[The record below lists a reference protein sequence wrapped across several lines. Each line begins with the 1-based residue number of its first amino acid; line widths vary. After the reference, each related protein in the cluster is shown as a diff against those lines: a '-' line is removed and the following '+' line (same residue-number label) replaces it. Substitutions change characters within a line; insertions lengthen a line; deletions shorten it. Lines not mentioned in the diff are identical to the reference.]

1 MLQNALEG
9 SGGSAA
15 SSAYTEAYRLIM
27 RFAIG
32 DKSFVV
38 RIAAARCLKAFAN
51 IGGPGLGLG
60 ELDNSASYC
69 ALDDPVS
76 SVRDAFAEAL
86 GSLLALGMNPE
97 AQVQPRGKGP
107 FPPAKKL
114 EGGLQ
119 RHLALP
125 FAKGNPADAQAMTR
139 WAKISFD
146 TIVMGIKLYT
156 LSAVQT
162 NMVEYLEV
170 SEFHSGARKGVI
182 RIPAGIGEAGPVT
195 KPVGPVTRPVS
206 RQEWRPK
213 THSPQAFHK
222 ADSGPEVSTKA
233 SSSTVESSSSLENI
247 PDPVAAL
254 PTPED
259 ADDEEGMW
267 VMQLRQGKRLFMPQ
281 PPPLPLS
288 PNPFYALSTELFT
301 ESSETIEI
309 PEVWKVDD
317 PAHIS
322 SLIVSDQLIGGD
334 DGVEDEQV
342 EWIEPLAV
350 AYPAVEWNGETEVQE
365 VSVQSEVPEVVSG
378 PQSDWVMEKMEEF
391 GVVLGASYVGFEDRV
406 LALLRE
412 IEAETGGSKP
422 GGVPE
427 TKLMAVTQGLIRS
440 LWRCRYVDWLSLD
453 SVGASGGIIL
463 MWDKRVVDRV
473 DVAIGNFSV
482 SCRFREVA
490 TGFEWAFSGVYGP
503 NRAVER
509 SLMWEELAGIAS
521 WWEVP
526 WCVGGD
532 FNIVRYP
539 SERVGAT
546 DFSPSMREFTDFIFS
561 MGLLDLPMD
570 GGNFTWSNARSR
582 SRLDRFLCSPLLADH
597 FFQDCSEAPAQGL
610 FSDDEVRRPLLDGV
624 VFSTIDESDR
634 DMLDR
639 AFTEDEVWG
648 VVRNMGGDKAPGP
661 DGFSLAFFQS
671 CWDIIKQDVMNVF
684 HDFHTSR
691 NFVKSLNVTFLA
703 LIPKKPG
710 AQECKDF
717 RPISLVT
724 GMYKI
729 IAKVLA
735 NRLSGVLP
743 KLISVSQNAFVG
755 GRQIL
760 DSEMASNGYTLVLP
774 QFRFSVLVNGSAH
787 GFFST
792 SRGLRQG
799 DPLSPMLFIIVMEA
813 LSRMLERAVT
823 GGYISGFSVGN
834 STGVELSISHSLFAD
849 DTLIFCGA
857 DSEQAL
863 EEEHK
868 FHLVNWHQVCTPLS
882 GGGLGIRDVAIFN
895 KALLGKWLW
904 RYSTEPNSLWRQV
917 IDSKYG
923 GQGNFWVSNRVN
935 TPHGV
940 SLWRHIRAGWD
951 VFSQHISYT
960 VGDGSRLRFW
970 HDVWCGDLPLRSQ
983 FPSLFQ
989 LARAPEASVADLC
1002 HFQDFFDLHFL
1013 PRHQRFL
1020 VVLEVLSH
1028 HQVLTGGSRPFSV
1041 APPAPPDLDLGISA
1055 SPLAPPA
1062 LGGSW
1067 FPLRTP
1073 ALCSRSPR
1081 AASVSW
1087 SRSPRF
1093 ALDLAGLLSISS
1105 RRQWLLVSISS
1116 VCSRSRSALCFA
1128 GDLLGPFSIVSV
1140 PPGTAG
1146 GSRFSLDPLAPPA
1159 LISGPQPLS
1168 CSLPVDQVLI
1178 SKTEYDSLLQRANA
1192 SSSLLIA
1199 SGNTCLH
1206 SSSSPSWVID
1216 SGASDHMTGNSSLL
1230 SHTSSPCSPSFV
1242 TVANGTKTPV
1252 QGKGTVTTSNLTLSD
1267 VLYLPEFP
1275 FNLLSVHKLT
1285 LALNCSVAF
1294 YPSHC
1299 EFQDLKTKRMIGGG
1313 FVKDG
1318 LYYFQPSSTSIPSA
1332 LHSTNSPYQWH
1343 CRLGHPSSVNL
1354 KHLVPTLPTF
1364 SNFNCETCE
1373 LSKHHRATFK
1383 LRTDDPCL
1391 HPFELVHSDIWG
1403 PARTTGLCD
1412 ARYFVTFIDDHSRLT
1427 WVYVLKDRSQLFSV
1441 FQSFYAEISNQ
1452 FNAKLLAFRTDNARE
1467 YLDKRK
1473 NGPILAI
1480 ARALMLQMNVPKLFW
1495 ADAVL
1500 TAAYLLNRMPS
1511 RILKGKSPFEMFFPG
1526 KNPFSV
1532 PPRVFGCVSFVHNH
1546 SPNRDKLDPRAH
1558 KISHIILLKGRQL
1571 QESMLSAPVI
1581 PTHVPIAPPTSPI
1594 SIVPPVPPI
1603 SQVYVRRRNQD
1614 VPLIPPPPPVEFSL
1628 PLPPSAS
1635 PSADSPPPQSTSD
1648 LDLPIAIRKGK
1659 RTCTEHPI
1667 SNCVSFDHLSPS
1679 FKAFSLSLSSLVVPK
1694 SYREALSHP
1703 GWRKAME
1710 EEMHALELN
1719 HTWDLI
1725 PKPAGTSI
1733 VGCRW
1738 VFTVKQNP
1746 DGTVDRLKARLVAKG
1761 FTQTY
1766 GLDYTET
1773 FSPVAKLNSIRIII
1787 SLAANL
1793 DWPLHQLDVKNAFL
1807 HGDLT
1812 ETVYMTQPPGFESK
1826 GECVCHLK
1834 KSIYGLK
1841 QSPRAWFDKFS
1852 KAVVSHGMTR
1862 SQADHSVFFKKTR
1875 TGIVILVVYVDDI
1888 VITGSDKEGIQIF
1901 DQSSQLEVFSLKTW
1915 RKYTL
1920 DILQDTGYLGS
1931 KPVATPMEPNL
1942 KLMPDEGDFVDD
1954 PDTYRRLVGKLIYL
1968 TITRPDISYAV
1979 SIVSQFMTNPRVPHM
1994 NAVIRIL
2001 KYLKNAPGRGLF
2013 YRSSGHLRIEGYTDA
2028 DWAGSPSDRKSTTGY
2043 CTFIGGNLVTWR
2055 SKKQS
2060 VVARSSAE
2068 AEYRA
2073 MAHTTCELT
2082 WLRTVLQEFGL
2093 LTQGPTPLYC
2103 DNQAAIHIASNPVF
2117 HERTKHI
2124 EVDCHFVRSKVES
2137 KDIITPFVPSGSQ
2150 LADIFTKALP
2160 KNAIDS
2166 ICSKLGDWELEMID
2180 SFMTLLYS
2188 SRIRQGVA
2196 DSLCWTPSSR
2206 GLFEVR
2212 SFYSVLMH
2220 PSSQDYFPWKGVW
2233 KAKVPP
2239 RVAFFVWTSALGK
2252 ILTTDNLRKRRLWSV
2267 VLTLFGITWVMP
2279 RGVGDLLSC
2288 WHGPRNKSEAGKI
2301 WKMTPHCLLWCIWQE
2316 RNDRTF
2322 NGVEKS
2328 IPALKLHL
2336 LHTLLSWAKASHLDS
2351 SCSLSDM
2358 IDYCSACL

>member
-1 MLQNALEG
+1 MVSEQASPVPFSDHQASPVVISDLIG
-9 SGGSAA
+9 SPGFAGDHLGFLSHRIGSPGIAGDQLGI
-15 SSAYTEAYRLIM
+15 SDLI
-27 RFAIG
+27 
-32 DKSFVV
+32 VP
-38 RIAAARCLKAFAN
+38 
-51 IGGPGLGLG
+51 PGLPL
-60 ELDNSASYC
+60 
-69 ALDDPVS
+69 V
-76 SVRDAFAEAL
+76 AL
-86 GSLLALGMNPE
+86 G
-97 AQVQPRGKGP
+97 
-107 FPPAKKL
+107 
-114 EGGLQ
+114 
-119 RHLALP
+119 
-125 FAKGNPADAQAMTR
+125 
-139 WAKISFD
+139 
-146 TIVMGIKLYT
+146 
-156 LSAVQT
+156 
-162 NMVEYLEV
+162 
-170 SEFHSGARKGVI
+170 
-182 RIPAGIGEAGPVT
+182 
-195 KPVGPVTRPVS
+195 
-206 RQEWRPK
+206 
-213 THSPQAFHK
+213 
-222 ADSGPEVSTKA
+222 
-233 SSSTVESSSSLENI
+233 
-247 PDPVAAL
+247 
-254 PTPED
+254 
-259 ADDEEGMW
+259 
-267 VMQLRQGKRLFMPQ
+267 
-281 PPPLPLS
+281 
-288 PNPFYALSTELFT
+288 
-301 ESSETIEI
+301 
-309 PEVWKVDD
+309 
-317 PAHIS
+317 
-322 SLIVSDQLIGGD
+322 
-334 DGVEDEQV
+334 
-342 EWIEPLAV
+342 
-350 AYPAVEWNGETEVQE
+350 
-365 VSVQSEVPEVVSG
+365 
-378 PQSDWVMEKMEEF
+378 
-391 GVVLGASYVGFEDRV
+391 
-406 LALLRE
+406 
-412 IEAETGGSKP
+412 
-422 GGVPE
+422 
-427 TKLMAVTQGLIRS
+427 
-440 LWRCRYVDWLSLD
+440 
-453 SVGASGGIIL
+453 
-463 MWDKRVVDRV
+463 
-473 DVAIGNFSV
+473 
-482 SCRFREVA
+482 
-490 TGFEWAFSGVYGP
+490 
-503 NRAVER
+503 
-509 SLMWEELAGIAS
+509 
-521 WWEVP
+521 
-526 WCVGGD
+526 
-532 FNIVRYP
+532 
-539 SERVGAT
+539 
-546 DFSPSMREFTDFIFS
+546 
-561 MGLLDLPMD
+561 LDL
-570 GGNFTWSNARSR
+570 
-582 SRLDRFLCSPLLADH
+582 L
-597 FFQDCSEAPAQGL
+597 GL
-610 FSDDEVRRPLLDGV
+610 
-624 VFSTIDESDR
+624 
-634 DMLDR
+634 
-639 AFTEDEVWG
+639 
-648 VVRNMGGDKAPGP
+648 
-661 DGFSLAFFQS
+661 
-671 CWDIIKQDVMNVF
+671 
-684 HDFHTSR
+684 
-691 NFVKSLNVTFLA
+691 
-703 LIPKKPG
+703 
-710 AQECKDF
+710 
-717 RPISLVT
+717 
-724 GMYKI
+724 
-729 IAKVLA
+729 
-735 NRLSGVLP
+735 
-743 KLISVSQNAFVG
+743 
-755 GRQIL
+755 
-760 DSEMASNGYTLVLP
+760 
-774 QFRFSVLVNGSAH
+774 
-787 GFFST
+787 
-792 SRGLRQG
+792 
-799 DPLSPMLFIIVMEA
+799 
-813 LSRMLERAVT
+813 
-823 GGYISGFSVGN
+823 
-834 STGVELSISHSLFAD
+834 LSISP
-849 DTLIFCGA
+849 
-857 DSEQAL
+857 
-863 EEEHK
+863 
-868 FHLVNWHQVCTPLS
+868 V
-882 GGGLGIRDVAIFN
+882 
-895 KALLGKWLW
+895 
-904 RYSTEPNSLWRQV
+904 
-917 IDSKYG
+917 
-923 GQGNFWVSNRVN
+923 
-935 TPHGV
+935 
-940 SLWRHIRAGWD
+940 
-951 VFSQHISYT
+951 
-960 VGDGSRLRFW
+960 
-970 HDVWCGDLPLRSQ
+970 
-983 FPSLFQ
+983 
-989 LARAPEASVADLC
+989 
-1002 HFQDFFDLHFL
+1002 
-1013 PRHQRFL
+1013 
-1020 VVLEVLSH
+1020 
-1028 HQVLTGGSRPFSV
+1028 
-1041 APPAPPDLDLGISA
+1041 
-1055 SPLAPPA
+1055 
-1062 LGGSW
+1062 
-1067 FPLRTP
+1067 
-1073 ALCSRSPR
+1073 CSRSPR
-1081 AASVSW
+1081 AASGSW
-1087 SRSPRF
+1087 ARSPRF
-1093 ALDLAGLLSISS
+1093 ALDLARLFDSP
-1105 RRQWLLVSISS
+1105 VTF
-1116 VCSRSRSALCFA
+1116 SALLDC
-1128 GDLLGPFSIVSV
+1128 LC
-1140 PPGTAG
+1140 TA
-1146 GSRFSLDPLAPPA
+1146 RHRR
-1159 LISGPQPLS
+1159 
-1168 CSLPVDQVLI
+1168 CSLSMDQVLI

-1252 QGKGTVTTSNLTLSD
+1252 QGKGTVTTSDLTLSD

-1318 LYYFQPSSTSIPSA
+1318 LYYFQPSRTSIPSA

-1467 YLDKRK
+1467 YLDSAFQQFLESRGIIHQTSCVRTPQQNGIAERK

-1558 KISHIILLKGRQL
+1558 KCIFLGYSRTQKGYRCYSPSLRKHFVSADVTFFEDIPYYSPQGRQL
-1571 QESMLSAPVI
+1571 QESMFMFVGEIRMSLSF
-1581 PTHVPIAPPTSPI
+1581 HH
-1594 SIVPPVPPI
+1594 
-1603 SQVYVRRRNQD
+1603 
-1614 VPLIPPPPPVEFSL
+1614 LPPVEFSL

-1766 GLDYTET
+1766 GLDYTKT

-1826 GECVCHLK
+1826 GECVYHLK
-1834 KSIYGLK
+1834 KYIYGLK

-1852 KAVVSHGMTR
+1852 KAVVSHGMTH

-1875 TGIVILVVYVDDI
+1875 TDLGKLRYFLGIEVAR
-1888 VITGSDKEGIQIF
+1888 SKAGI
-1901 DQSSQLEVFSLKTW
+1901 SLSQ

-1979 SIVSQFMTNPRVPHM
+1979 SIVVVSFIDHL
-1994 NAVIRIL
+1994 VISALKVIL
-2001 KYLKNAPGRGLF
+2001 MLTG
-2013 YRSSGHLRIEGYTDA
+2013 T
-2028 DWAGSPSDRKSTTGY
+2028 GSPSDRKSTTGY

-2166 ICSKLGDWELEMID
+2166 ICSKLGVID
-2180 SFMTLLYS
+2180 IYS
-2188 SRIRQGVA
+2188 
-2196 DSLCWTPSSR
+2196 
-2206 GLFEVR
+2206 
-2212 SFYSVLMH
+2212 
-2220 PSSQDYFPWKGVW
+2220 
-2233 KAKVPP
+2233 
-2239 RVAFFVWTSALGK
+2239 
-2252 ILTTDNLRKRRLWSV
+2252 
-2267 VLTLFGITWVMP
+2267 
-2279 RGVGDLLSC
+2279 
-2288 WHGPRNKSEAGKI
+2288 
-2301 WKMTPHCLLWCIWQE
+2301 
-2316 RNDRTF
+2316 
-2322 NGVEKS
+2322 
-2328 IPALKLHL
+2328 PA
-2336 LHTLLSWAKASHLDS
+2336 
-2351 SCSLSDM
+2351 
-2358 IDYCSACL
+2358 

>member
-1 MLQNALEG
+1 MTSTKLKG
-9 SGGSAA
+9 SNYLRWS
-15 SSAYTEAYRLIM
+15 R
-27 RFAIG
+27 
-32 DKSFVV
+32 VV
-38 RIAAARCLKAFAN
+38 RVILKVRDIILFQFKTFGC
-51 IGGPGLGLG
+51 ITRLRDRGIKQCTHCGCTIHYVYG
-60 ELDNSASYC
+60 DNSS
-69 ALDDPVS
+69 
-76 SVRDAFAEAL
+76 
-86 GSLLALGMNPE
+86 
-97 AQVQPRGKGP
+97 
-107 FPPAKKL
+107 
-114 EGGLQ
+114 
-119 RHLALP
+119 
-125 FAKGNPADAQAMTR
+125 
-139 WAKISFD
+139 
-146 TIVMGIKLYT
+146 
-156 LSAVQT
+156 
-162 NMVEYLEV
+162 
-170 SEFHSGARKGVI
+170 
-182 RIPAGIGEAGPVT
+182 
-195 KPVGPVTRPVS
+195 
-206 RQEWRPK
+206 
-213 THSPQAFHK
+213 
-222 ADSGPEVSTKA
+222 
-233 SSSTVESSSSLENI
+233 
-247 PDPVAAL
+247 
-254 PTPED
+254 
-259 ADDEEGMW
+259 
-267 VMQLRQGKRLFMPQ
+267 
-281 PPPLPLS
+281 
-288 PNPFYALSTELFT
+288 
-301 ESSETIEI
+301 
-309 PEVWKVDD
+309 
-317 PAHIS
+317 
-322 SLIVSDQLIGGD
+322 
-334 DGVEDEQV
+334 
-342 EWIEPLAV
+342 
-350 AYPAVEWNGETEVQE
+350 
-365 VSVQSEVPEVVSG
+365 
-378 PQSDWVMEKMEEF
+378 
-391 GVVLGASYVGFEDRV
+391 
-406 LALLRE
+406 
-412 IEAETGGSKP
+412 
-422 GGVPE
+422 
-427 TKLMAVTQGLIRS
+427 
-440 LWRCRYVDWLSLD
+440 
-453 SVGASGGIIL
+453 
-463 MWDKRVVDRV
+463 
-473 DVAIGNFSV
+473 
-482 SCRFREVA
+482 
-490 TGFEWAFSGVYGP
+490 
-503 NRAVER
+503 
-509 SLMWEELAGIAS
+509 
-521 WWEVP
+521 
-526 WCVGGD
+526 
-532 FNIVRYP
+532 
-539 SERVGAT
+539 
-546 DFSPSMREFTDFIFS
+546 
-561 MGLLDLPMD
+561 
-570 GGNFTWSNARSR
+570 
-582 SRLDRFLCSPLLADH
+582 
-597 FFQDCSEAPAQGL
+597 
-610 FSDDEVRRPLLDGV
+610 
-624 VFSTIDESDR
+624 
-634 DMLDR
+634 
-639 AFTEDEVWG
+639 
-648 VVRNMGGDKAPGP
+648 
-661 DGFSLAFFQS
+661 
-671 CWDIIKQDVMNVF
+671 
-684 HDFHTSR
+684 
-691 NFVKSLNVTFLA
+691 
-703 LIPKKPG
+703 
-710 AQECKDF
+710 
-717 RPISLVT
+717 
-724 GMYKI
+724 
-729 IAKVLA
+729 
-735 NRLSGVLP
+735 
-743 KLISVSQNAFVG
+743 
-755 GRQIL
+755 
-760 DSEMASNGYTLVLP
+760 
-774 QFRFSVLVNGSAH
+774 
-787 GFFST
+787 
-792 SRGLRQG
+792 
-799 DPLSPMLFIIVMEA
+799 
-813 LSRMLERAVT
+813 
-823 GGYISGFSVGN
+823 
-834 STGVELSISHSLFAD
+834 
-849 DTLIFCGA
+849 
-857 DSEQAL
+857 
-863 EEEHK
+863 
-868 FHLVNWHQVCTPLS
+868 
-882 GGGLGIRDVAIFN
+882 
-895 KALLGKWLW
+895 
-904 RYSTEPNSLWRQV
+904 
-917 IDSKYG
+917 
-923 GQGNFWVSNRVN
+923 
-935 TPHGV
+935 
-940 SLWRHIRAGWD
+940 
-951 VFSQHISYT
+951 
-960 VGDGSRLRFW
+960 
-970 HDVWCGDLPLRSQ
+970 
-983 FPSLFQ
+983 
-989 LARAPEASVADLC
+989 
-1002 HFQDFFDLHFL
+1002 
-1013 PRHQRFL
+1013 
-1020 VVLEVLSH
+1020 
-1028 HQVLTGGSRPFSV
+1028 
-1041 APPAPPDLDLGISA
+1041 
-1055 SPLAPPA
+1055 
-1062 LGGSW
+1062 
-1067 FPLRTP
+1067 
-1073 ALCSRSPR
+1073 
-1081 AASVSW
+1081 
-1087 SRSPRF
+1087 
-1093 ALDLAGLLSISS
+1093 
-1105 RRQWLLVSISS
+1105 
-1116 VCSRSRSALCFA
+1116 
-1128 GDLLGPFSIVSV
+1128 
-1140 PPGTAG
+1140 
-1146 GSRFSLDPLAPPA
+1146 
-1159 LISGPQPLS
+1159 
-1168 CSLPVDQVLI
+1168 SLPVDQVLI

-1252 QGKGTVTTSNLTLSD
+1252 QGKGTVTTSDLTLSD

-1294 YPSHC
+1294 YPPHC

-1467 YLDKRK
+1467 YLDSAFQQFLESRGIIHQTSCVRTPQQNGIAERK

-1480 ARALMLQMNVPKLFW
+1480 ARALMLQMNVPKIFW

-1558 KISHIILLKGRQL
+1558 KCIFLGYSRTQKGYRCYSPSLRKHFVSADVTFFEDIPYYSPQGRQL

-1581 PTHVPIAPPTSPI
+1581 PTHVPFAPPTSPI

-1614 VPLIPPPPPVEFSL
+1614 VPLVPPPPPVEFSL

-1773 FSPVAKLNSIRIII
+1773 FSPVAKLNSILIII

-1812 ETVYMTQPPGFESK
+1812 ETIYMTQPPGFESK

-1862 SQADHSVFFKKTR
+1862 SQADHSVFFKKKR

-1888 VITGSDKEGIQIF
+1888 VITGSDKEGIQILINHL
-1901 DQSSQLEVFSLKTW
+1901 SSSFLTKDLGKLRYFLGIEVARSKAGISLSQ

-1931 KPVATPMEPNL
+1931 KPVSTPMEPNL

-2166 ICSKLGDWELEMID
+2166 ICSKLGVID
-2180 SFMTLLYS
+2180 IYS
-2188 SRIRQGVA
+2188 
-2196 DSLCWTPSSR
+2196 
-2206 GLFEVR
+2206 
-2212 SFYSVLMH
+2212 
-2220 PSSQDYFPWKGVW
+2220 
-2233 KAKVPP
+2233 
-2239 RVAFFVWTSALGK
+2239 
-2252 ILTTDNLRKRRLWSV
+2252 
-2267 VLTLFGITWVMP
+2267 
-2279 RGVGDLLSC
+2279 
-2288 WHGPRNKSEAGKI
+2288 
-2301 WKMTPHCLLWCIWQE
+2301 
-2316 RNDRTF
+2316 
-2322 NGVEKS
+2322 
-2328 IPALKLHL
+2328 PA
-2336 LHTLLSWAKASHLDS
+2336 
-2351 SCSLSDM
+2351 
-2358 IDYCSACL
+2358 

>member
-1 MLQNALEG
+1 MGDTKDFQDSLFYGFMTSTKFKG
-9 SGGSAA
+9 SNYLRWS
-15 SSAYTEAYRLIM
+15 R
-27 RFAIG
+27 
-32 DKSFVV
+32 VV
-38 RIAAARCLKAFAN
+38 RVILKA
-51 IGGPGLGLG
+51 
-60 ELDNSASYC
+60 
-69 ALDDPVS
+69 
-76 SVRDAFAEAL
+76 RDIILFRFKTF
-86 GSLLALGMNPE
+86 GCI
-97 AQVQPRGKGP
+97 
-107 FPPAKKL
+107 
-114 EGGLQ
+114 
-119 RHLALP
+119 
-125 FAKGNPADAQAMTR
+125 TR
-139 WAKISFD
+139 LSD
-146 TIVMGIKLYT
+146 RGIKQCT
-156 LSAVQT
+156 RCGCT
-162 NMVEYLEV
+162 NHYID
-170 SEFHSGARKGVI
+170 G
-182 RIPAGIGEAGPVT
+182 
-195 KPVGPVTRPVS
+195 
-206 RQEWRPK
+206 
-213 THSPQAFHK
+213 
-222 ADSGPEVSTKA
+222 DN
-233 SSSTVESSSSLENI
+233 SSSL
-247 PDPVAAL
+247 L
-254 PTPED
+254 
-259 ADDEEGMW
+259 
-267 VMQLRQGKRLFMPQ
+267 
-281 PPPLPLS
+281 
-288 PNPFYALSTELFT
+288 
-301 ESSETIEI
+301 
-309 PEVWKVDD
+309 
-317 PAHIS
+317 
-322 SLIVSDQLIGGD
+322 
-334 DGVEDEQV
+334 
-342 EWIEPLAV
+342 
-350 AYPAVEWNGETEVQE
+350 
-365 VSVQSEVPEVVSG
+365 
-378 PQSDWVMEKMEEF
+378 
-391 GVVLGASYVGFEDRV
+391 
-406 LALLRE
+406 
-412 IEAETGGSKP
+412 
-422 GGVPE
+422 
-427 TKLMAVTQGLIRS
+427 
-440 LWRCRYVDWLSLD
+440 
-453 SVGASGGIIL
+453 
-463 MWDKRVVDRV
+463 
-473 DVAIGNFSV
+473 
-482 SCRFREVA
+482 
-490 TGFEWAFSGVYGP
+490 
-503 NRAVER
+503 
-509 SLMWEELAGIAS
+509 
-521 WWEVP
+521 
-526 WCVGGD
+526 
-532 FNIVRYP
+532 
-539 SERVGAT
+539 
-546 DFSPSMREFTDFIFS
+546 
-561 MGLLDLPMD
+561 
-570 GGNFTWSNARSR
+570 
-582 SRLDRFLCSPLLADH
+582 
-597 FFQDCSEAPAQGL
+597 
-610 FSDDEVRRPLLDGV
+610 
-624 VFSTIDESDR
+624 
-634 DMLDR
+634 
-639 AFTEDEVWG
+639 
-648 VVRNMGGDKAPGP
+648 
-661 DGFSLAFFQS
+661 
-671 CWDIIKQDVMNVF
+671 
-684 HDFHTSR
+684 
-691 NFVKSLNVTFLA
+691 
-703 LIPKKPG
+703 
-710 AQECKDF
+710 
-717 RPISLVT
+717 
-724 GMYKI
+724 
-729 IAKVLA
+729 
-735 NRLSGVLP
+735 
-743 KLISVSQNAFVG
+743 
-755 GRQIL
+755 
-760 DSEMASNGYTLVLP
+760 
-774 QFRFSVLVNGSAH
+774 
-787 GFFST
+787 
-792 SRGLRQG
+792 
-799 DPLSPMLFIIVMEA
+799 
-813 LSRMLERAVT
+813 
-823 GGYISGFSVGN
+823 
-834 STGVELSISHSLFAD
+834 
-849 DTLIFCGA
+849 
-857 DSEQAL
+857 
-863 EEEHK
+863 
-868 FHLVNWHQVCTPLS
+868 
-882 GGGLGIRDVAIFN
+882 
-895 KALLGKWLW
+895 
-904 RYSTEPNSLWRQV
+904 
-917 IDSKYG
+917 
-923 GQGNFWVSNRVN
+923 
-935 TPHGV
+935 
-940 SLWRHIRAGWD
+940 
-951 VFSQHISYT
+951 
-960 VGDGSRLRFW
+960 
-970 HDVWCGDLPLRSQ
+970 
-983 FPSLFQ
+983 
-989 LARAPEASVADLC
+989 
-1002 HFQDFFDLHFL
+1002 
-1013 PRHQRFL
+1013 
-1020 VVLEVLSH
+1020 
-1028 HQVLTGGSRPFSV
+1028 
-1041 APPAPPDLDLGISA
+1041 
-1055 SPLAPPA
+1055 
-1062 LGGSW
+1062 
-1067 FPLRTP
+1067 
-1073 ALCSRSPR
+1073 
-1081 AASVSW
+1081 
-1087 SRSPRF
+1087 
-1093 ALDLAGLLSISS
+1093 
-1105 RRQWLLVSISS
+1105 
-1116 VCSRSRSALCFA
+1116 
-1128 GDLLGPFSIVSV
+1128 
-1140 PPGTAG
+1140 
-1146 GSRFSLDPLAPPA
+1146 
-1159 LISGPQPLS
+1159 
-1168 CSLPVDQVLI
+1168 VDQVLI

-1216 SGASDHMTGNSSLL
+1216 SGASDHMTGNCSLL

-1252 QGKGTVTTSNLTLSD
+1252 QGKGTVTTSDLTLSD

-1467 YLDKRK
+1467 YLDSAFQQFLESRGIIHQTSCVRTPQQNGIAERK

-1480 ARALMLQMNVPKLFW
+1480 ARALMLQMHVPKLFW
-1495 ADAVL
+1495 ANAVL

-1558 KISHIILLKGRQL
+1558 KCIFLGYSRTQKGYWCYSPSLRKHFVSADVTFFEDIPYYSPQGRQL

-1581 PTHVPIAPPTSPI
+1581 PTHVPIAPPTFPI

-1614 VPLIPPPPPVEFSL
+1614 VPLVPPPPPPPVEFSL

-1648 LDLPIAIRKGK
+1648 LDLLIAIRKGK

-1787 SLAANL
+1787 SLATNL

-1888 VITGSDKEGIQIF
+1888 VITGSDKEGIQILINHL
-1901 DQSSQLEVFSLKTW
+1901 SSSFLTKNLGKLRYFLGIEVARSKAGISLSQ

-1931 KPVATPMEPNL
+1931 KPVATPIEPNL

-2166 ICSKLGDWELEMID
+2166 ICSKLGVID
-2180 SFMTLLYS
+2180 IYS
-2188 SRIRQGVA
+2188 
-2196 DSLCWTPSSR
+2196 
-2206 GLFEVR
+2206 
-2212 SFYSVLMH
+2212 
-2220 PSSQDYFPWKGVW
+2220 
-2233 KAKVPP
+2233 
-2239 RVAFFVWTSALGK
+2239 
-2252 ILTTDNLRKRRLWSV
+2252 
-2267 VLTLFGITWVMP
+2267 
-2279 RGVGDLLSC
+2279 
-2288 WHGPRNKSEAGKI
+2288 
-2301 WKMTPHCLLWCIWQE
+2301 
-2316 RNDRTF
+2316 
-2322 NGVEKS
+2322 
-2328 IPALKLHL
+2328 PA
-2336 LHTLLSWAKASHLDS
+2336 
-2351 SCSLSDM
+2351 
-2358 IDYCSACL
+2358 

>member
-1 MLQNALEG
+1 
-9 SGGSAA
+9 
-15 SSAYTEAYRLIM
+15 
-27 RFAIG
+27 
-32 DKSFVV
+32 
-38 RIAAARCLKAFAN
+38 
-51 IGGPGLGLG
+51 
-60 ELDNSASYC
+60 
-69 ALDDPVS
+69 
-76 SVRDAFAEAL
+76 
-86 GSLLALGMNPE
+86 
-97 AQVQPRGKGP
+97 
-107 FPPAKKL
+107 
-114 EGGLQ
+114 
-119 RHLALP
+119 
-125 FAKGNPADAQAMTR
+125 
-139 WAKISFD
+139 
-146 TIVMGIKLYT
+146 
-156 LSAVQT
+156 
-162 NMVEYLEV
+162 
-170 SEFHSGARKGVI
+170 
-182 RIPAGIGEAGPVT
+182 
-195 KPVGPVTRPVS
+195 
-206 RQEWRPK
+206 
-213 THSPQAFHK
+213 
-222 ADSGPEVSTKA
+222 
-233 SSSTVESSSSLENI
+233 
-247 PDPVAAL
+247 
-254 PTPED
+254 
-259 ADDEEGMW
+259 
-267 VMQLRQGKRLFMPQ
+267 
-281 PPPLPLS
+281 
-288 PNPFYALSTELFT
+288 
-301 ESSETIEI
+301 
-309 PEVWKVDD
+309 
-317 PAHIS
+317 
-322 SLIVSDQLIGGD
+322 
-334 DGVEDEQV
+334 
-342 EWIEPLAV
+342 
-350 AYPAVEWNGETEVQE
+350 
-365 VSVQSEVPEVVSG
+365 
-378 PQSDWVMEKMEEF
+378 
-391 GVVLGASYVGFEDRV
+391 
-406 LALLRE
+406 
-412 IEAETGGSKP
+412 
-422 GGVPE
+422 
-427 TKLMAVTQGLIRS
+427 
-440 LWRCRYVDWLSLD
+440 
-453 SVGASGGIIL
+453 
-463 MWDKRVVDRV
+463 
-473 DVAIGNFSV
+473 
-482 SCRFREVA
+482 
-490 TGFEWAFSGVYGP
+490 
-503 NRAVER
+503 
-509 SLMWEELAGIAS
+509 
-521 WWEVP
+521 
-526 WCVGGD
+526 
-532 FNIVRYP
+532 
-539 SERVGAT
+539 
-546 DFSPSMREFTDFIFS
+546 
-561 MGLLDLPMD
+561 
-570 GGNFTWSNARSR
+570 
-582 SRLDRFLCSPLLADH
+582 
-597 FFQDCSEAPAQGL
+597 
-610 FSDDEVRRPLLDGV
+610 
-624 VFSTIDESDR
+624 
-634 DMLDR
+634 
-639 AFTEDEVWG
+639 
-648 VVRNMGGDKAPGP
+648 
-661 DGFSLAFFQS
+661 
-671 CWDIIKQDVMNVF
+671 
-684 HDFHTSR
+684 
-691 NFVKSLNVTFLA
+691 
-703 LIPKKPG
+703 
-710 AQECKDF
+710 
-717 RPISLVT
+717 
-724 GMYKI
+724 
-729 IAKVLA
+729 
-735 NRLSGVLP
+735 
-743 KLISVSQNAFVG
+743 
-755 GRQIL
+755 
-760 DSEMASNGYTLVLP
+760 
-774 QFRFSVLVNGSAH
+774 
-787 GFFST
+787 
-792 SRGLRQG
+792 
-799 DPLSPMLFIIVMEA
+799 
-813 LSRMLERAVT
+813 
-823 GGYISGFSVGN
+823 
-834 STGVELSISHSLFAD
+834 
-849 DTLIFCGA
+849 
-857 DSEQAL
+857 
-863 EEEHK
+863 
-868 FHLVNWHQVCTPLS
+868 
-882 GGGLGIRDVAIFN
+882 
-895 KALLGKWLW
+895 
-904 RYSTEPNSLWRQV
+904 
-917 IDSKYG
+917 
-923 GQGNFWVSNRVN
+923 
-935 TPHGV
+935 
-940 SLWRHIRAGWD
+940 
-951 VFSQHISYT
+951 
-960 VGDGSRLRFW
+960 
-970 HDVWCGDLPLRSQ
+970 
-983 FPSLFQ
+983 
-989 LARAPEASVADLC
+989 
-1002 HFQDFFDLHFL
+1002 
-1013 PRHQRFL
+1013 
-1020 VVLEVLSH
+1020 
-1028 HQVLTGGSRPFSV
+1028 
-1041 APPAPPDLDLGISA
+1041 
-1055 SPLAPPA
+1055 
-1062 LGGSW
+1062 
-1067 FPLRTP
+1067 
-1073 ALCSRSPR
+1073 
-1081 AASVSW
+1081 
-1087 SRSPRF
+1087 
-1093 ALDLAGLLSISS
+1093 
-1105 RRQWLLVSISS
+1105 
-1116 VCSRSRSALCFA
+1116 
-1128 GDLLGPFSIVSV
+1128 
-1140 PPGTAG
+1140 
-1146 GSRFSLDPLAPPA
+1146 
-1159 LISGPQPLS
+1159 
-1168 CSLPVDQVLI
+1168 VDQVLI

-1252 QGKGTVTTSNLTLSD
+1252 QGKGTVTTSDLTLSD
-1267 VLYLPEFP
+1267 VLYLPQFP

-1318 LYYFQPSSTSIPSA
+1318 LYYFQPSSTSVPSA

-1364 SNFNCETCE
+1364 SSFNCETCE

-1467 YLDKRK
+1467 YLDSAFQQFLESRGIIHQTSCVRTPQQNGIAERK

-1558 KISHIILLKGRQL
+1558 KCIFLGYSRTQKGYRCYSPSLRKHFVSADVTFFEDIPYYSPKGRQL

-1614 VPLIPPPPPVEFSL
+1614 VPLVPPPPPVEFSL
-1628 PLPPSAS
+1628 PLPPSALTS
-1635 PSADSPPPQSTSD
+1635 EDSPPPQSTSD

-1888 VITGSDKEGIQIF
+1888 VITGSDKEGIQILINHL
-1901 DQSSQLEVFSLKTW
+1901 SSSFLTKDLGKLRYFLGIEVARSKAGISLSQ

-2043 CTFIGGNLVTWR
+2043 CTFIGGNLVIWR

-2166 ICSKLGDWELEMID
+2166 ICSKLGVID
-2180 SFMTLLYS
+2180 IYS
-2188 SRIRQGVA
+2188 
-2196 DSLCWTPSSR
+2196 
-2206 GLFEVR
+2206 
-2212 SFYSVLMH
+2212 
-2220 PSSQDYFPWKGVW
+2220 
-2233 KAKVPP
+2233 
-2239 RVAFFVWTSALGK
+2239 
-2252 ILTTDNLRKRRLWSV
+2252 
-2267 VLTLFGITWVMP
+2267 
-2279 RGVGDLLSC
+2279 
-2288 WHGPRNKSEAGKI
+2288 
-2301 WKMTPHCLLWCIWQE
+2301 
-2316 RNDRTF
+2316 
-2322 NGVEKS
+2322 
-2328 IPALKLHL
+2328 PA
-2336 LHTLLSWAKASHLDS
+2336 
-2351 SCSLSDM
+2351 
-2358 IDYCSACL
+2358 

>member
-1 MLQNALEG
+1 MSLIAPGVPLLTRCLSLHDGKRLSVLFSLLLPPNLDG
-9 SGGSAA
+9 SGDANLLLG
-15 SSAYTEAYRLIM
+15 
-27 RFAIG
+27 F
-32 DKSFVV
+32 FVLS
-38 RIAAARCLKAFAN
+38 RIPAP
-51 IGGPGLGLG
+51 PGLGGTYFDHHGFAGGHLG
-60 ELDNSASYC
+60 LYWLTRLCRCPSRTYIGSPGFAGDHLGLLSAHQASPVTSRLLVLHLDLRTKFKGSNYLPWSR
-69 ALDDPVS
+69 V
-76 SVRDAFAEAL
+76 VRVILKARDIILFRFKTF
-86 GSLLALGMNPE
+86 GCI
-97 AQVQPRGKGP
+97 
-107 FPPAKKL
+107 
-114 EGGLQ
+114 
-119 RHLALP
+119 
-125 FAKGNPADAQAMTR
+125 TR
-139 WAKISFD
+139 LSD
-146 TIVMGIKLYT
+146 RGIKQCT
-156 LSAVQT
+156 RCGCT
-162 NMVEYLEV
+162 NHYID
-170 SEFHSGARKGVI
+170 G
-182 RIPAGIGEAGPVT
+182 
-195 KPVGPVTRPVS
+195 
-206 RQEWRPK
+206 
-213 THSPQAFHK
+213 
-222 ADSGPEVSTKA
+222 DN
-233 SSSTVESSSSLENI
+233 SSSL
-247 PDPVAAL
+247 L
-254 PTPED
+254 
-259 ADDEEGMW
+259 
-267 VMQLRQGKRLFMPQ
+267 
-281 PPPLPLS
+281 
-288 PNPFYALSTELFT
+288 
-301 ESSETIEI
+301 
-309 PEVWKVDD
+309 
-317 PAHIS
+317 
-322 SLIVSDQLIGGD
+322 
-334 DGVEDEQV
+334 
-342 EWIEPLAV
+342 
-350 AYPAVEWNGETEVQE
+350 
-365 VSVQSEVPEVVSG
+365 
-378 PQSDWVMEKMEEF
+378 
-391 GVVLGASYVGFEDRV
+391 
-406 LALLRE
+406 
-412 IEAETGGSKP
+412 
-422 GGVPE
+422 
-427 TKLMAVTQGLIRS
+427 
-440 LWRCRYVDWLSLD
+440 
-453 SVGASGGIIL
+453 
-463 MWDKRVVDRV
+463 
-473 DVAIGNFSV
+473 
-482 SCRFREVA
+482 
-490 TGFEWAFSGVYGP
+490 
-503 NRAVER
+503 
-509 SLMWEELAGIAS
+509 
-521 WWEVP
+521 
-526 WCVGGD
+526 
-532 FNIVRYP
+532 
-539 SERVGAT
+539 
-546 DFSPSMREFTDFIFS
+546 
-561 MGLLDLPMD
+561 
-570 GGNFTWSNARSR
+570 
-582 SRLDRFLCSPLLADH
+582 
-597 FFQDCSEAPAQGL
+597 
-610 FSDDEVRRPLLDGV
+610 
-624 VFSTIDESDR
+624 
-634 DMLDR
+634 
-639 AFTEDEVWG
+639 
-648 VVRNMGGDKAPGP
+648 
-661 DGFSLAFFQS
+661 
-671 CWDIIKQDVMNVF
+671 
-684 HDFHTSR
+684 
-691 NFVKSLNVTFLA
+691 
-703 LIPKKPG
+703 
-710 AQECKDF
+710 
-717 RPISLVT
+717 
-724 GMYKI
+724 
-729 IAKVLA
+729 
-735 NRLSGVLP
+735 
-743 KLISVSQNAFVG
+743 
-755 GRQIL
+755 
-760 DSEMASNGYTLVLP
+760 
-774 QFRFSVLVNGSAH
+774 
-787 GFFST
+787 
-792 SRGLRQG
+792 
-799 DPLSPMLFIIVMEA
+799 
-813 LSRMLERAVT
+813 
-823 GGYISGFSVGN
+823 
-834 STGVELSISHSLFAD
+834 
-849 DTLIFCGA
+849 
-857 DSEQAL
+857 
-863 EEEHK
+863 
-868 FHLVNWHQVCTPLS
+868 
-882 GGGLGIRDVAIFN
+882 
-895 KALLGKWLW
+895 
-904 RYSTEPNSLWRQV
+904 
-917 IDSKYG
+917 
-923 GQGNFWVSNRVN
+923 
-935 TPHGV
+935 
-940 SLWRHIRAGWD
+940 
-951 VFSQHISYT
+951 
-960 VGDGSRLRFW
+960 
-970 HDVWCGDLPLRSQ
+970 
-983 FPSLFQ
+983 
-989 LARAPEASVADLC
+989 
-1002 HFQDFFDLHFL
+1002 
-1013 PRHQRFL
+1013 
-1020 VVLEVLSH
+1020 
-1028 HQVLTGGSRPFSV
+1028 
-1041 APPAPPDLDLGISA
+1041 
-1055 SPLAPPA
+1055 
-1062 LGGSW
+1062 
-1067 FPLRTP
+1067 
-1073 ALCSRSPR
+1073 
-1081 AASVSW
+1081 
-1087 SRSPRF
+1087 
-1093 ALDLAGLLSISS
+1093 
-1105 RRQWLLVSISS
+1105 
-1116 VCSRSRSALCFA
+1116 
-1128 GDLLGPFSIVSV
+1128 
-1140 PPGTAG
+1140 
-1146 GSRFSLDPLAPPA
+1146 
-1159 LISGPQPLS
+1159 
-1168 CSLPVDQVLI
+1168 VDQVLI

-1206 SSSSPSWVID
+1206 SSSTPSWVID

-1242 TVANGTKTPV
+1242 TVANGTKTPI
-1252 QGKGTVTTSNLTLSD
+1252 QGKGTVTTSDLTLSD

-1467 YLDKRK
+1467 YLDSAFQQFLESRGIIHQTSCVRTPQQNGIAERK

-1480 ARALMLQMNVPKLFW
+1480 ARALMLQMHVPKLFW

-1532 PPRVFGCVSFVHNH
+1532 PPRVFGCISFVHNH

-1558 KISHIILLKGRQL
+1558 KCIFLGYSRTQKGYRCYSPSLRKHFVSADVTFFEDIPYYSPQGRQL

-1614 VPLIPPPPPVEFSL
+1614 VPLVPPPPPVEFSL

-1746 DGTVDRLKARLVAKG
+1746 DGTVDRLKARLVTKG

-1862 SQADHSVFFKKTR
+1862 SQTDHSVFFKKTR

-1888 VITGSDKEGIQIF
+1888 VITGSDKEGIQILINHL
-1901 DQSSQLEVFSLKTW
+1901 SSSFLTKDLGKLRYFLGIEVARSKAGISLSQ

-1942 KLMPDEGDFVDD
+1942 KLMPDKGDFVDD

-2166 ICSKLGDWELEMID
+2166 ICSKLGVEEDGNNSSELWVGSEVSGGGREM
-2180 SFMTLLYS
+2180 
-2188 SRIRQGVA
+2188 V
-2196 DSLCWTPSSR
+2196 CWVDEEEPP
-2206 GLFEVR
+2206 EV
-2212 SFYSVLMH
+2212 
-2220 PSSQDYFPWKGVW
+2220 
-2233 KAKVPP
+2233 VPP
-2239 RVAFFVWTSALGK
+2239 GGEDLDREMGK
-2252 ILTTDNLRKRRLWSV
+2252 LKDFGKFWVSFEGFEEDFTGLLKDIEDRRTQHVSE
-2267 VLTLFGITWVMP
+2267 G
-2279 RGVGDLLSC
+2279 GD
-2288 WHGPRNKSEAGKI
+2288 KKKFE
-2301 WKMTPHCLLWCIWQE
+2301 
-2316 RNDRTF
+2316 
-2322 NGVEKS
+2322 
-2328 IPALKLHL
+2328 
-2336 LHTLLSWAKASHLDS
+2336 
-2351 SCSLSDM
+2351 
-2358 IDYCSACL
+2358 